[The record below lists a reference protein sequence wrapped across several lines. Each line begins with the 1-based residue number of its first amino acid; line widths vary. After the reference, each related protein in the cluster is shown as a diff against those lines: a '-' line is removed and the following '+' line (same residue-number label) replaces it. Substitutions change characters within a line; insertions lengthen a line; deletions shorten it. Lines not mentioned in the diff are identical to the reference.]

1 MNKPVLTVLFR
12 DYCSLCHAMVAAL
25 DAYPARARFDLKIVD
40 VDADAALEDKW
51 GDWVP
56 VLLAGD
62 IEICHYHFDPAALDA
77 HLAAFG

>member
-25 DAYPARARFDLKIVD
+25 EAYPGRAGFDMQIVD
-40 VDADAALEDKW
+40 VDADPMLEEKW
-51 GDWVP
+51 GEWVP

-62 IEICHYHFDPAALDA
+62 QEICHYHLDTAALDA
-77 HLAAFG
+77 HLAVFG